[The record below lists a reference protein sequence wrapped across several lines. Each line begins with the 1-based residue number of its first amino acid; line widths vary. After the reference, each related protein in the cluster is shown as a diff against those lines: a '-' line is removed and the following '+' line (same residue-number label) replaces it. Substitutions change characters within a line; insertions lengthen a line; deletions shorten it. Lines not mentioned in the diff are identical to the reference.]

1 MYLVHGPDD
10 HRLPEYDSE
19 NLKIYREHLRK
30 KSADAEKQQKELENF
45 GATWG
50 FDEDAS
56 DDNDS
61 NDEKDENENES
72 IPSYLTKD
80 ENYSRKY
87 GEKFSINLKESEIH
101 EKDKHI
107 LEKIK
112 LKERKIQN
120 MQEEN
125 RRIYLKEATQENG
138 LTSGQVACVSRN
150 DQLIEN
156 LKVDIIELENKININ
171 NGHRSSSVSK
181 SSVNYKVKSNQDDDL
196 LDTTSDTIDAS
207 KNWLNFQF

>member
-1 MYLVHGPDD
+1 MYLVNGPDD

-19 NLKIYREHLRK
+19 NLKIYRENLRK
-30 KSADAEKQQKELENF
+30 KSAEAEKQQKELENF

-56 DDNDS
+56 DENDND
-61 NDEKDENENES
+61 DEKDENENES

-112 LKERKIQN
+112 LKEKKIQN

-156 LKVDIIELENKININ
+156 LKADIIELENKININ

-181 SSVNYKVKSNQDDDL
+181 NSGNYKVKSDQDDDL

-207 KNWLNFQF
+207 KNWLKL